1 MLPRLPPARTV
12 PARELILTFHGLGDG
27 IPPRATAAERKVWV
41 PVEWFQEIVAAL
53 PDEGVALAFDDGN
66 ASDAELALPILQ
78 RLGRSARFFVLA
90 GRIGAPGY
98 LGAGDI
104 AALRAA
110 GMTIGS
116 HGLRHRDWR
125 ASADAEL
132 QDELAG
138 SRSLLEDM
146 LGVPVTEAACP
157 FGSYDRRV
165 LRAARRAGYRRVYN
179 SDGGRSSA
187 AAWLAPRTTVHR
199 ERPLQEWLALAASG
213 AHERPGLARSGK
225 RLVKR
230 LR

>member
-1 MLPRLPPARTV
+1 MPARPM

-41 PVEWFQEIVAAL
+41 PAEWFEAIVAAL
-53 PDEGVALAFDDGN
+53 PPEGVALAFDDGN
-66 ASDAELALPILQ
+66 ASDAELALPVLQ

-90 GRIGAPGY
+90 GRIGAPGH
-98 LGAGDI
+98 LAASDI
-104 AALRAA
+104 AALHAA

-125 ASADAEL
+125 ASADSEL
-132 QDELAG
+132 QAELAG
-138 SRSLLEDM
+138 SRRVLEDM
-146 LGVPVTEAACP
+146 LGVPITEAACP

-165 LRAARRAGYRRVYN
+165 LRALRRAGYRRVYN
-179 SDGGRSSA
+179 SDGGRSST

-199 ERPLQEWLALAASG
+199 ERPLEEWLALAAGG
-213 AHERPGLARSGK
+213 ARERSGPARRVK
-225 RLVKR
+225 RIAKR

>member
-1 MLPRLPPARTV
+1 M
-12 PARELILTFHGLGDG
+12 PARELILTFHGLGDA

-41 PVEWFQEIVAAL
+41 PVEWFGEIAAAL
-53 PDEGVALAFDDGN
+53 PRDGVALAFDDGN
-66 ASDAELALPILQ
+66 ASDAELALPILR

-98 LGAGDI
+98 LGASDI
-104 AALRAA
+104 AALHTA

-138 SRSLLEDM
+138 SRRVLEDM

-165 LRAARRAGYRRVYN
+165 LRALRRAGYRRVYN
-179 SDGGRSSA
+179 SDGGCSSP

-199 ERPLQEWLALAASG
+199 ERPLQEWLALAARG
-213 AHERPGLARSGK
+213 AHERPTAVRRAK